1 MDIKTT
7 FLHGDLN
14 KMIIIAQLEGYVNPK
29 RSDHAC
35 HLKMSLYGVKQS
47 PRQWHLR
54 FDSFMIERNFQK
66 CNFDCCVYFKYLNC
80 KIYLLLYVKDML

>member
-1 MDIKTT
+1 MDITTT

-35 HLKMSLYGVKQS
+35 HLKMSLYGVK
-47 PRQWHLR
+47 
-54 FDSFMIERNFQK
+54 
-66 CNFDCCVYFKYLNC
+66 
-80 KIYLLLYVKDML
+80 